1 MLLTSPLIAD
11 SHEYT
16 FFVPHPLLYHMPLL
30 ISRATKQPIKQT
42 MDSSARE
49 QDAPCAE
56 SDNNDQDEN
65 VQEVLHVVPAGSVG
79 PFETYFMNTENVA
92 ENKRLPYI
100 MMMYASLGFDVET
113 IYPYSEILAD
123 TYVPFIGCYLIF
135 IIRIRNYISHNSLLP

>member
-1 MLLTSPLIAD
+1 M
-11 SHEYT
+11 
-16 FFVPHPLLYHMPLL
+16 
-30 ISRATKQPIKQT
+30 
-42 MDSSARE
+42 
-49 QDAPCAE
+49 
-56 SDNNDQDEN
+56 
-65 VQEVLHVVPAGSVG
+65 HVVPAGSVG

-92 ENKRLPYI
+92 ENKRIPYI